1 LTGVN
6 AAELARRRF
15 RDISVIAGLTF
26 TGFPGAPVKDRHIL
40 THAGLLFE
48 VLQDHDPGNLLVQ
61 QAFDELLAERFE
73 WTRLVAALDALRR
86 AEWKYVPVSGPTPL
100 AFPLAVDRLRERLSS
115 ERLEDRIRRMVAG

>member
-1 LTGVN
+1 
-6 AAELARRRF
+6 
-15 RDISVIAGLTF
+15 
-26 TGFPGAPVKDRHIL
+26 VKDRHIL

-73 WTRLVAALDALRR
+73 WTRLVAALDALRK
-86 AEWKYVPVSGPTPL
+86 AEWKYVQVSGPTPL